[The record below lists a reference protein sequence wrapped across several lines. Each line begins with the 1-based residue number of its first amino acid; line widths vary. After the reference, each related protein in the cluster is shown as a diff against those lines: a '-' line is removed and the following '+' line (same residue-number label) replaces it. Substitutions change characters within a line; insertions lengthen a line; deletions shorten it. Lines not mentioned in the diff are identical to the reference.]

1 MTEKLRT
8 ILLPAVF
15 LGFWAVLLMLFFL
28 LFLYFLIYR
37 RPAILENKRKLSFV
51 LSLLT
56 AVTIASYTLMH
67 RVV

>member
-28 LFLYFLIYR
+28 L
-37 RPAILENKRKLSFV
+37 PDKD
-51 LSLLT
+51 
-56 AVTIASYTLMH
+56 
-67 RVV
+67 